1 MIMDWRV
8 QLKEIGKMIIS
19 GTYWCLRGLGKILS
33 DVFFPEQ
40 VKSIAQDSI
49 LNLTY
54 DSYGNVIVDINS
66 INARIIPL
74 LDKHLD
80 GVKYNKTGW
89 TKEGAYYISYDYI
102 DFKDERYADNAQ
114 LVSNLVTRDILSSY
128 YKKLSPGDV
137 GQLDYYVIC
146 DAITGFEEKKIYVI
160 YYAYPGSQALIDSVK
175 KMIG

>member
-1 MIMDWRV
+1 MDWRL
-8 QLKEIGKMIIS
+8 QLREIGKMIIS
-19 GTYWCLRGLGKILS
+19 GTYWCLKGLGKILS
-33 DVFFPEQ
+33 DIFLPEPI
-40 VKSIAQDSI
+40 KSIAPDSI

-54 DSYGNVIVDINS
+54 DSFGNIAVDINT
-66 INARIIPL
+66 INTRLMPIL
-74 LDKHLD
+74 EKHLD
-80 GVKYNKTGW
+80 GVKYDKTGW
-89 TKEGAYYISYDYI
+89 TREGAYYICYDYI
-102 DFKDERYADNAQ
+102 DFNDERYIDNAQ

-128 YKKLSPGDV
+128 YKKLSPGDI